1 MAGGERRETRTV
13 ATVVLGGALGGGLA
27 AAAAGVIDAVWSWAD
42 AAQFLPDFFGRA
54 RFALYLALVY
64 GSVGALAGAALALVV
79 IGFAHTRLGDLVRF
93 ARRAHEVARAKDPR
107 DALAGVALAI
117 ALVVCVAVGFAW
129 VFPRAFAALRG
140 RQDPELVVAVA
151 MVVAIATL
159 GLAALAAF
167 AVAWPIE
174 QGLRAGARDARI
186 ARVLSHPKAPL
197 VAGGIALAAAAW
209 GAARAWR
216 SALLVLPVRG
226 PAVVA
231 VAAVLA
237 LGAVP
242 RGLAWADRLAGVR
255 ASYRAAGAIV
265 AGPILFALIL
275 GAGARASVIKA
286 ASAYSGLGGPVAS
299 WIRKLGDRDHDGYSR
314 WLGGGDCDDSDPK
327 IHPGAHEI
335 PGDGIDQNCVGG
347 DATEPKPPAPPVFAP
362 VPPQVPK
369 DFDVVL
375 VTIDTLRAD
384 HLSSYGYE
392 RKTSPNLDAIA
403 AQGTRFAHGWAHAP
417 STRYSM
423 PAIMT
428 GRLPLD
434 VPYDYSAGGW
444 PGISPSATTIAE
456 LLAARGFTTGAIASY
471 HYFSGHGFEQG
482 FQSFDN
488 SNARL
493 HADGNEGPAHSHG
506 SSARENTDKA
516 VAFVEAHA
524 QQRFFLWLHYYDP
537 HYDYMAHA
545 EAPKWGDGDVDRYD
559 QEIFYTDLHLGRLV
573 AELKVRGVWD
583 KTVIVVTGDHGEGF
597 GEHGVFEHGY
607 HLYAAQT
614 QVPLIIRVPGLAPRV
629 SETPA
634 GHVDILP
641 TLANLAGAPA
651 TAEMMGHSLVD
662 VLSGAPD
669 VDRPVWQQ
677 LSYEN
682 NNEMRA
688 AASARCHVIYDV
700 SPVTGWE
707 LYRVDDDPMET
718 RDEVDSPGPC
728 ADVREQFEHWY
739 DATSIPAGATAALL
753 PGRPAVEH
761 PLDVDFGAEVR
772 LLSVDLPPTARRGTS
787 VTATWTFEARG
798 TIEDGWKV
806 FVHFEDPT
814 DVHKRFTADH
824 EPVRPFAWWK
834 AGQFV
839 RYTTT
844 IAIPP
849 DAAPGHY
856 TLWTGLWRGTD
867 RRPAHAPPDVRIADN
882 RAAAAILE
890 VTP

>member
-1 MAGGERRETRTV
+1 
-13 ATVVLGGALGGGLA
+13 VLF
-27 AAAAGVIDAVWSWAD
+27 V
-42 AAQFLPDFFGRA
+42 
-54 RFALYLALVY
+54 
-64 GSVGALAGAALALVV
+64 
-79 IGFAHTRLGDLVRF
+79 
-93 ARRAHEVARAKDPR
+93 
-107 DALAGVALAI
+107 
-117 ALVVCVAVGFAW
+117 
-129 VFPRAFAALRG
+129 
-140 RQDPELVVAVA
+140 
-151 MVVAIATL
+151 
-159 GLAALAAF
+159 
-167 AVAWPIE
+167 
-174 QGLRAGARDARI
+174 
-186 ARVLSHPKAPL
+186 
-197 VAGGIALAAAAW
+197 
-209 GAARAWR
+209 
-216 SALLVLPVRG
+216 
-226 PAVVA
+226 
-231 VAAVLA
+231 
-237 LGAVP
+237 
-242 RGLAWADRLAGVR
+242 
-255 ASYRAAGAIV
+255 
-265 AGPILFALIL
+265 LIL
-275 GAGARASVIKA
+275 GAGGRASVIKA
-286 ASAYSGLGGPVAS
+286 AQAYSGLGGPVAA

-314 WLGGGDCDDSDPK
+314 WLGGGDCDDSDPR

-347 DATEPKPPAPPVFAP
+347 DAIEPPPPVPPVFAP
-362 VPPQVPK
+362 VPASVPK

-392 RKTSPNLDAIA
+392 RRTSPNLDAIA
-403 AQGTRFAHGWAHAP
+403 AQGTRFEHGWAHAP

-434 VPYDYSAGGW
+434 VPYDNSAGGW
-444 PGISPSATTIAE
+444 PGIASSATTIAE
-456 LLAARGFTTGAIASY
+456 ILGAQGFTNGAITSY

-482 FQSFDN
+482 FPAGAFDN

-493 HADGNEGPAHSHG
+493 HSDGNDGPAHSHG

-516 VAFVEAHA
+516 IAFVDAHA
-524 QQRFFLWLHYYDP
+524 QQRFFLWVHYYDP

-545 EAPKWGDGDVDRYD
+545 EAPRWGDSDLDRYD

-573 AELKVRGVWD
+573 ADLKARGVWD

-614 QVPLIIRVPGLAPRV
+614 KVPLIIRVPGLPPRV

-641 TLANLAGAPA
+641 TLANLVGAPA

-688 AASARCHVIYDV
+688 AASQRCHVIYDV
-700 SPVTGWE
+700 SPVNGWE

-718 RDEVDSPGPC
+718 RDEIDDPGPC
-728 ADVREQFEHWY
+728 ADIRAQFEKWY
-739 DATSIPAGATAALL
+739 DATSIPAGAIAAVL
-753 PGRPAVEH
+753 PARPAIEH
-761 PLDVDFGAEVR
+761 PLDVDFGSEVR
-772 LLSVDLPPTARRGTS
+772 LLAVDLPATARRGAS

-798 TIEDGWKV
+798 TLPLDDGWKV
-806 FVHFEDPT
+806 FVHLEDPT
-814 DVHKRFTADH
+814 DVTKRFTADH

-834 AGQFV
+834 PGQFV

-844 IAIPP
+844 VTIPG
-849 DAAPGHY
+849 DAKPGHY
-856 TLWTGLWRGTD
+856 TVWTGLWRGGD
-867 RRPAHAPPDVRIADN
+867 RRPAHAPAASTVRIVDN
-882 RAAAAILE
+882 RAAVATIE